1 MYNSMCISYIS
12 KMGTYVIGIRLV
24 VTTEERGRVVS
35 GRMVIFSLNLGKI
48 TWTYLVFEN
57 LLRNDSWTF
66 L

>member
-57 LLRNDSWTF
+57 LLRNDS
-66 L
+66 